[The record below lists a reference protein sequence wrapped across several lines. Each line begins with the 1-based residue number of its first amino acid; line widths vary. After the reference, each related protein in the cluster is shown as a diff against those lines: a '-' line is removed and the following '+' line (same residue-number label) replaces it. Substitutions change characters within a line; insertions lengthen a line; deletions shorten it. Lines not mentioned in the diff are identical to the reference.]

1 MKFAATVMLFS
12 PTKVTLPV
20 EVTVEGEWKYTKGLS
35 LTLTLCVC
43 VCVWERER
51 DREMGEAFVS
61 ENMHLYISV

>member
-35 LTLTLCVC
+35 LCVC

-61 ENMHLYISV
+61 EIMHLYISV